1 MVLKWSQVCHSLPPL
16 PPAQEIDRLWLPA
29 VRGLA
34 EKIIVLDDDPTGVQ
48 TVHSIPV
55 YTSWDCGALK
65 AILGDESRLVYI
77 LTNSRAL
84 TPDQTAAIHSR
95 FGSDLM
101 QIARKED
108 KTFLLIS
115 RSDSTLRGH
124 FPVETQALF
133 EALGGHAA
141 IDGEVIVPCFFEGG
155 RITFKDVHYLRE
167 GDDLVPA
174 AETEFAKDPTFGY
187 GSSDLKAWVEEKT
200 AGRYPASGVTSIS
213 IEHLRKADLDFLAGQ
228 LMAVADFNKVIVNAI
243 DPADLKVFVAALV
256 RAIRNGKRFL
266 FRTAASFVQMIGGIS
281 AKPLLTTEALYPEG
295 RSPSPGLVVVGSYV
309 HKTTRQVERLREIPR
324 MAFIEWDVTQAS
336 TDHGLSQEAARVTQ
350 AVESAFASEMD
361 ACVFT
366 TRSYHSDPDG
376 PGSKEK
382 GLLFSAR
389 VSEGLHRSLLGIQ
402 SRPGFLVAKGGI
414 TSSDIGVKTLGVK
427 KAMVLGQIR
436 PGVPVWALGPESRFP
451 GLPYVIFPGN
461 VGDEWTLH
469 RVVEILRGETK
480 RSDQLSVFN
489 NQ

>member
-1 MVLKWSQVCHSLPPL
+1 MILSWHQLCDTLRPP
-16 PPAQEIDRLWLPA
+16 PHAEEIDRIWVSA

-55 YTSWDCGALK
+55 YTSWDYRALK
-65 AILGDESRLVYI
+65 AILADESRLVYI

-84 TPDQTAAIHSR
+84 TLDQTTALHR
-95 FGSDLM
+95 RLGSDLL
-101 QIARKED
+101 QSARQED
-108 KTFLLIS
+108 KAFLLIS

-124 FPVETQALF
+124 FPAETQALF

-155 RITFKDVHYLRE
+155 RITFEDVHYLIE
-167 GDDLVPA
+167 GDVLVPA
-174 AETEFAKDPTFGY
+174 AETEFAKDPAFGY
-187 GSSDLKAWVEEKT
+187 ESSDLKAWVEEKT
-200 AGRYPASGVTSIS
+200 AGKYPASGVTSIS

-228 LMAVADFNKVIVNAI
+228 LMAVADFNKVIVNAT
-243 DPADLKVFVAALV
+243 DPADLKVFVTALV

-266 FRTAASFVQMIGGIS
+266 FRTAASFVQIIGGIA

-309 HKTTRQVERLREIPR
+309 HKTTRQVERLREINN
-324 MAFIEWDVTQAS
+324 MAFIEWDVTQAVI
-336 TDHGLSQEAARVTQ
+336 DHELRQEAAKVTQ
-350 AVESAFASEMD
+350 AVESAFASGMD

-366 TRSYHSDPDG
+366 TRAYHTEPDG
-376 PGSKEK
+376 DRRKGN

-389 VSEGLHRSLLGIQ
+389 VSEGLHRTLVGIQ

-427 KAMVLGQIR
+427 KATVLGQIQ

-461 VGDEWTLH
+461 VGDEWTLN
-469 RVVEILRGETK
+469 RTVEILRGQAGGMK
-480 RSDQLSVFN
+480 
-489 NQ
+489 